1 MVRRCF
7 GPPVPTIPK
16 AAACGRTSRRRSLSQ
31 PRRHALRVERDLVR
45 TMIDLAEADGALV
58 LADEKREK
66 AVGIVNVRR
75 VQWAS

>member
-1 MVRRCF
+1 
-7 GPPVPTIPK
+7 
-16 AAACGRTSRRRSLSQ
+16 
-31 PRRHALRVERDLVR
+31 
-45 TMIDLAEADGALV
+45 MIDLAEADGALV